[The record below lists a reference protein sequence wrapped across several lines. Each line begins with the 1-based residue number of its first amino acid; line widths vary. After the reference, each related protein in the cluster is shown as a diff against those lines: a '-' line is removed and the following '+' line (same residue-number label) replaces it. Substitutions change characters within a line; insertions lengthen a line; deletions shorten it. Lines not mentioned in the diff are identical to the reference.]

1 MATKPKLLV
10 LLSRIPYP
18 LDKGDKLR
26 AFHQVKDL
34 NASYQVIL
42 CCLSAHKIDPEVER
56 KLKGICSELKII
68 QLGYSGILWRLFL
81 ALFNDKPFQVAYFYS
96 QKAQQELDLIIE
108 KHLPKRFFCQLIRVA
123 EYAKKYSVFSKTL
136 DYMDALSIGMER
148 RAEKARFYL
157 KPIVS
162 VEAKRLRNYEEKM
175 FQYFEKKVIIS
186 QADKEHLTHSNATEI
201 AVIPNGIDTDFF
213 KSENRSKKTD
223 ILFTGNMGYLPNVE
237 SAQYLVKNIL
247 PILNS
252 DVAVQICGKSPSYK
266 VRLLAAANVEVTGW
280 VDDIR
285 TAYDEAKIFVAP
297 LMLGSGL
304 QNKLLEAMAMG
315 LPCVTTPLANNALG
329 ATPEEEILIA
339 SNEAEFKAQIDRLL
353 SEPEL
358 SKKIAEQGHAFVTKN
373 YNWQACNERL
383 MEVIEG

>member
-1 MATKPKLLV
+1 MQPKPKLLV

-26 AFHQVKDL
+26 AYHQIKDL
-34 NASYQVIL
+34 NDTYEVIL
-42 CCLSAHKIDPEVER
+42 CCLSTNKIDSKTEV
-56 KLKGICSELKII
+56 KLKEICSDLNII
-68 QLGYSGILWRLFL
+68 PLNYLGILWRLTL
-81 ALFNDKPFQVAYFYS
+81 AIFNDKPFQVAYFFS
-96 QKAQQELDLIIE
+96 KKAQRELDQIIE

-148 RAEKARFYL
+148 RSKKAPFYL
-157 KPIVS
+157 KHIVS
-162 VEAKRLRNYEEKM
+162 AEAKRLRRYEEKM

-201 AVIPNGIDTDFF
+201 SVIPNGIDCAYF
-213 KSENRSKKTD
+213 KSENRKKKVD

-247 PILNS
+247 PLLETK
-252 DVAVQICGKSPSYK
+252 VKVQICGKSPSHK
-266 VRLLAAANVEVTGW
+266 VRSLAAKNVEVTGW
-280 VDDIR
+280 VEDIR
-285 TAYDEAKIFVAP
+285 VAYDESKIFVAP

-315 LPCVTTPLANNALG
+315 LPCITTPLANNALG
-329 ATPEEEILIA
+329 AIPNEEILIA
-339 SNEAEFKAQIDRLL
+339 SNEAEFKNQIERLL
-353 SEPEL
+353 SEGELYEKL
-358 SKKIAEQGHAFVTKN
+358 SKSGHAFVTRN
-373 YNWQACNERL
+373 FNWQACNKKL
-383 MEVIEG
+383 IEVIER